1 MMSDRPRFE
10 LNTVQ
15 VVASMGAA
23 VTGAILTSYLG
34 NGGTIVGTA
43 VGAGATTAGFAV
55 YKHYLARTREKVAP
69 VIVEHARHWSPGTGS
84 QASRGGTPTA
94 PGTADRTVTSPYRA
108 ANSGQGTA
116 PGYGATAGR
125 YASAAPA
132 DQAQRWHAG
141 DQHPQDQGD
150 APTRDLGRSDLE
162 RADSQTAQYGPV
174 RMGSPGHEG
183 NGGPGTS
190 RDSAAAGAGNGH
202 DGGPGKHGQAS
213 GGGIGAVL
221 RDRPRWF
228 VMAVTAA
235 AVFLVALL
243 VITLI
248 EFGTGKPIDASVWGR
263 KASGTTLG
271 NVTGGNQSTS
281 KTVTPTVSPT
291 PTQSA
296 TPGGV
301 GQTAPQPTS
310 SASTAPTPSS
320 VPSVPSVTTGPS
332 QGAPASVAPV
342 APGQ

>member
-1 MMSDRPRFE
+1 MSNRPSIE

-43 VGAGATTAGFAV
+43 VGAGVSTTGFAV
-55 YKHYLARTREKVAP
+55 YKHYLARTKEKVAP
-69 VIVEHARHWSPGTGS
+69 VIVEHARHWSPGTGTGS
-84 QASRGGTPTA
+84 QPPRGGTPTA
-94 PGTADRTVTSPYRA
+94 PGTTDRTVTSPYRA
-108 ANSGQGTA
+108 ANGGRGAA

-132 DQAQRWHAG
+132 DRTQPWPPGTSALRGRAS
-141 DQHPQDQGD
+141 PPP
-150 APTRDLGRSDLE
+150 ALGRSDLE
-162 RADSQTAQYGPV
+162 RADAQNRWYGRV
-174 RMGSPGHEG
+174 RMGGPGHEG
-183 NGGPGTS
+183 NSSPGTS
-190 RDSAAAGAGNGH
+190 RDFAGGGAGNGARRG
-202 DGGPGKHGQAS
+202 GGPGKHGQAS
-213 GGGIGAVL
+213 GGGIGAIL

-228 VMAVTAA
+228 VIAVSSA
-235 AVFLVALL
+235 AVFLAALL

-271 NVTGGNQSTS
+271 NVTGGGQSTS

-291 PTQSA
+291 PTHSA

-301 GQTAPQPTS
+301 EQTTPQPS
-310 SASTAPTPSS
+310 SSGSPAASPSS
-320 VPSVPSVTTGPS
+320 VPSVSTNPP
-332 QGAPASVAPV
+332 QNAPASVVPT
-342 APGQ
+342 APGR